1 VQFHKGVGIIQRGVS
16 RIGVGGEP
24 LQSERLPPSTRPQ
37 GLTFIERTGRG
48 LLLHVHVVPG
58 AAKTEIAGMH
68 GDRLKIRVKGAA
80 VEGAANR
87 ELLRFLADL
96 FEVGPSY
103 LEIVRGASDRR
114 KTVRLP
120 PGVDLD
126 ATGLPQPPR
135 G

>member
-1 VQFHKGVGIIQRGVS
+1 MTPPPG
-16 RIGVGGEP
+16 
-24 LQSERLPPSTRPQ
+24 LPA
-37 GLTFIERTGRG
+37 LTFVDRTQSGV
-48 LLLHVHVVPG
+48 LLHLHVVPG
-58 AAKTEIAGMH
+58 AARTEIAGLH
-68 GDRLKIRVKGAA
+68 DGRLKIRVKARA
-80 VEGAANR
+80 TEGAANR

-120 PGVDLD
+120 PGVDID
-126 ATGLPQPPR
+126 AAGLAQSHR

>member
-1 VQFHKGVGIIQRGVS
+1 LAR
-16 RIGVGGEP
+16 
-24 LQSERLPPSTRPQ
+24 STRQ
-37 GLTFIERTGRG
+37 EGLPFVDRTANGV
-48 LLLHVHVVPG
+48 LLHVHVVPG
-58 AAKTEIAGMH
+58 ATRTEIAGLH
-68 GDRLKIRVKGAA
+68 GDRLKIRVKAA
-80 VEGAANR
+80 AAEGAANR

>member
-1 VQFHKGVGIIQRGVS
+1 V
-16 RIGVGGEP
+16 
-24 LQSERLPPSTRPQ
+24 TRSSGSPA
-37 GLTFIERTGRG
+37 LTFIDRTDRG
-48 LLLHVHVVPG
+48 VLLHLHVVPG
-58 AAKTEIAGMH
+58 AARTEIAGLH
-68 GDRLKIRVKGAA
+68 GDRLKIRVKARA
-80 VEGAANR
+80 TEGAANR

-120 PGVDLD
+120 AGVDID
-126 ATGLPQPPR
+126 AVGIPQPPR

>member
-1 VQFHKGVGIIQRGVS
+1 MGGPNRTAPLRQADTIPRVSRSSRPGTLPFIDRSDRGV
-16 RIGVGGEP
+16 
-24 LQSERLPPSTRPQ
+24 
-37 GLTFIERTGRG
+37 
-48 LLLHVHVVPG
+48 LLHVHVVPG
-58 AAKTEIAGMH
+58 AARTEIAGLH
-68 GDRLKIRVKGAA
+68 DDRLKIRVKAA
-80 VEGAANR
+80 AAEGAANR

-120 PGVDLD
+120 AGVDID
-126 ATGLPQPPR
+126 ATGLQHHSR